1 MEERREYD
9 LCVLGCGP
17 GGFAGAM
24 RAFDFGAHVCIVEAK
39 EIGGA
44 GVKDG
49 ALASK
54 TMWELAKD
62 YAVANRMDRGYRASG
77 LTVDFKTL
85 MATVERAVKERQYQM
100 LTQLE
105 TFSPMRWQGCGSITL
120 RSGRARFQD
129 ATTVR
134 IQPSAHST
142 HPESEYLVKA
152 RNILIATGSCPRP
165 YPGVEVDQKR
175 IFDSDGIHNMEQFPK
190 RLLIIGAGVIGC
202 EYATIFS
209 AFGQTQVHLVDNKE
223 RVLPYEDGDVSRFV
237 HRNLEKDGVNIHQC
251 ATLRKVEHYP
261 DYLRAFLDF
270 PDGHSEV
277 LEVDHVLFSVGRKP
291 NLDNLGLENAGIRV
305 DSRGYLHT
313 GSDCRVNG
321 NIFACGDV
329 TCHPNLVNIAEMEGR
344 MAAKVMFGQDVH
356 PLNYRNMSAIM
367 FLNPS
372 IATVG
377 LSEEECQARGYS
389 YRVAY
394 VSNALMS
401 RPIAMRN
408 TRGFVKIIVHDDME
422 MKILGMRAGGP
433 QVSNVVTAISHFMDH
448 DKGAA
453 DVLKSVYPHPSI
465 SEVTQECLR
474 LLLGK
479 SVYKPQAFPDKMW
492 VRSWSPQGGDVE
504 MQGQNPT
511 YTKN

>member
-1 MEERREYD
+1 MEETREYD

-24 RAFDFGAHVCIVEAK
+24 RAFDFGVHVCIVEGD

-44 GVKDG
+44 GVKYG

-62 YAVANRMDRGYRASG
+62 YAVANRVDRGYRASG
-77 LTVDFKTL
+77 LNVDFKTL
-85 MATVERAVKERQYQM
+85 MGTVEEAVKERQYQM

-105 TFSPMRWQGCGSITL
+105 TFSPQRWAGAGSITL
-120 RSGRARFQD
+120 LNGWAEFHDSNTLSVQPRSGAAYQ
-129 ATTVR
+129 
-134 IQPSAHST
+134 I
-142 HPESEYLVKA
+142 KA
-152 RNILIATGSCPRP
+152 KNFLIATGSCPRP
-165 YPGVEVDQKR
+165 YPGIEVDQRR
-175 IFDSDGIHNMEQFPK
+175 IFDSDGINNIEEFPK

-209 AFGQTQVHLVDNKE
+209 NFGHTRVHLVDNKE

-237 HRNLEKDGVNIHQC
+237 SRNLEKDGVKVHQS
-251 ATLRKVEHYP
+251 ATLRKVEHHP
-261 DYLRAFLDF
+261 DYMRAFLDF
-270 PDGHSEV
+270 PDAHSEV
-277 LEVDHVLFSVGRKP
+277 LEVDNILFSVGRKP
-291 NLDNLGLENAGIRV
+291 NLEKLKLENAGIQV
-305 DSRGYLHT
+305 DERGYLTT
-313 GSDCRVNG
+313 GSDCRVAQ

-344 MAAKVMFGQDVH
+344 MAAKVMLCRVIH
-356 PLNYRNMSAIM
+356 PLNYHNMSAIM

-377 LSEEECQARGYS
+377 LSEEACQAKGYR

-408 TRGFVKIIVHDDME
+408 TRGFVKIIVHDDAE

-433 QVSNVVTAISHFMDH
+433 QVSNVVTAIAHFMDH
-448 DKGAA
+448 DKGAT

-492 VRSWSPQGGDVE
+492 VKTWSPDKGYASPQGRKLDTCRI
-504 MQGQNPT
+504 GQ
-511 YTKN
+511 

>member
-1 MEERREYD
+1 MEETREYD

-24 RAFDFGAHVCIVEAK
+24 RAFDFGAHVCIIEGGEV
-39 EIGGA
+39 GGA

-62 YAVANRMDRGYRASG
+62 YAVANRVDRGYRASG
-77 LTVDFKTL
+77 LSVDFKTL
-85 MATVERAVKERQYQM
+85 MATVEEAVKERQYQM

-105 TFSPMRWQGCGSITL
+105 TFSPQRWDGPGSITL
-120 RSGRARFQD
+120 RNGWASFHDSATVSVQPQSGPAYF
-129 ATTVR
+129 
-134 IQPSAHST
+134 I
-142 HPESEYLVKA
+142 KA
-152 RNILIATGSCPRP
+152 KNFLIATGSCPRP
-165 YPGVEVDQKR
+165 YPGVEVDQRR
-175 IFDSDGIHNMEQFPK
+175 IFDSDGINRIEIFPK

-209 AFGQTQVHLVDNKE
+209 SFGYTTVHLVDHKD

-237 HRNLEKDGVNIHQC
+237 CRNLEKDGVKIHHS
-251 ATLRKVEHYP
+251 ATLRKVEYHP
-261 DYLRAFLDF
+261 DYLRAILDF

-277 LEVDHVLFSVGRKP
+277 LEVDNVLFSVGRKP
-291 NLDNLGLENAGIRV
+291 NLDKLRLEKAGIEV
-305 DSRGYLHT
+305 GERGYLAT
-313 GSDCRVNG
+313 GSDCRVAH

-344 MAAKVMFGQDVH
+344 MAAKVIFCRDIH

-367 FLNPS
+367 FLNPAV
-372 IATVG
+372 ATVG
-377 LSEEECQARGYS
+377 LSEENCQAKGYS

-394 VSNALMS
+394 VSNAIMC

-408 TRGFVKIIVHDDME
+408 TRGFVKIIVHDDAQ

-433 QVSNVVTAISHFMDH
+433 QVSNVVVAIAHFMDH
-448 DKGAA
+448 EKGAA

-465 SEVTQECLR
+465 SEITQECLR

-479 SVYKPQAFPDKMW
+479 SVYKPRAFPDKMW
-492 VRSWSPQGGDVE
+492 VKTWSREGGYAESQEQILDTCSIE
-504 MQGQNPT
+504 GSH
-511 YTKN
+511 

>member
-1 MEERREYD
+1 MKDIHEYD

-24 RAFDFGAHVCIVEAK
+24 RAFDFGAHVCIVEGG

-44 GVKDG
+44 GVKYG

-62 YAVANRMDRGYRASG
+62 YAVARRVDRGYRCSG
-77 LTVDFKTL
+77 LSIDFKTL
-85 MATVERAVKERQYQM
+85 MVIVEQAVKERQYQM

-105 TFSPMRWQGCGSITL
+105 TFSPQRWKGGGSITL
-120 RSGRARFQD
+120 RKGWAQFHDSHTVSVHSQAGSAYLIRAKNF
-129 ATTVR
+129 
-134 IQPSAHST
+134 
-142 HPESEYLVKA
+142 
-152 RNILIATGSCPRP
+152 LIATGSSPRP
-165 YPGVEVDQKR
+165 YSGVEVDQHR
-175 IFDSDGIHNMEQFPK
+175 IFDSDGINNIERFPK

-209 AFGQTQVHLVDNKE
+209 NFGHTQVHLVDNKD

-237 HRNLEKDGVNIHQC
+237 QRNLEKDGVEIHQS
-251 ATLRKVEHYP
+251 ATLRKVEPHP
-261 DYLRAFLDF
+261 DYLCAFLDF
-270 PDGHSEV
+270 PDGRSEV
-277 LEVDHVLFSVGRKP
+277 LEVDNVLFSVGRKP
-291 NLDNLGLENAGIRV
+291 NLEKLKLENVGVEV
-305 DSRGYLHT
+305 DARGYLST
-313 GSDCRVNG
+313 GSDCRVTQ

-344 MAAKVMFGQDVH
+344 MAAKVMLCRDIH

-377 LSEEECQARGYS
+377 LSEEQCQAKGYS

-394 VSNALMS
+394 VSNAMMS

-408 TRGFVKIIVHDDME
+408 TRGFVKIIVHDDTE

-433 QVSNVVTAISHFMDH
+433 QVSNVVMAIAHFMDH
-448 DKGAA
+448 DKGVAH
-453 DVLKSVYPHPSI
+453 VLKSVYPHPSI

-492 VRSWSPQGGDVE
+492 VKTWCPEKGYAQPQARILDTCSIE
-504 MQGQNPT
+504 KARQ
-511 YTKN
+511 

>member
-1 MEERREYD
+1 MEEIREYD

-24 RAFDFGAHVCIVEAK
+24 RAFDFGGHVCIIEGG

-62 YAVANRMDRGYRASG
+62 YAVANRVDRGYRATG
-77 LTVDFKTL
+77 LSVDFKTL
-85 MATVERAVKERQYQM
+85 MATVEQAVKERQYQM

-105 TFSPMRWQGCGSITL
+105 TFSPQRWSGAGSISL
-120 RSGRARFQD
+120 RNGWAQFRDPYTVSVQPKSGGA
-129 ATTVR
+129 
-134 IQPSAHST
+134 
-142 HPESEYLVKA
+142 YLVRAK
-152 RNILIATGSCPRP
+152 NFLIATGSCPRP
-165 YPGVEVDQKR
+165 YPGVEVDQRR
-175 IFDSDGIHNMEQFPK
+175 IFDSDGINNIERFPK

-209 AFGQTQVHLVDNKE
+209 SFGHTVVHLVDHKD

-237 HRNLEKDGVNIHQC
+237 HRNLEKDGVKIHQS
-251 ATLRKVEHYP
+251 ATLRKVEHHP
-261 DYLRAFLDF
+261 DYLRAILDF
-270 PDGHSEV
+270 PDAHSEV
-277 LEVDHVLFSVGRKP
+277 LEIDNVLFSVGRKP
-291 NLDNLGLENAGIRV
+291 NLERLKLENAGV
-305 DSRGYLHT
+305 DVDERGYLTT
-313 GSDCRVNG
+313 GSDCRVAQ

-344 MAAKVMFGQDVH
+344 MAAKVMFCRDMY

-377 LSEEECQARGYS
+377 LSEEQCQEKGYNF
-389 YRVAY
+389 RVAY
-394 VSNALMS
+394 VSNAMMS

-408 TRGFVKIIVHDDME
+408 TRGFVKIIVHDDHD

-433 QVSNVVTAISHFMDH
+433 QVSNVVTAIAHFMDH

-465 SEVTQECLR
+465 SEITQECLR

-492 VRSWSPQGGDVE
+492 VKTWTPDKGYAALQAHSLDSCSIE
-504 MQGQNPT
+504 
-511 YTKN
+511 KAK

>member
-1 MEERREYD
+1 MEDTHEYD

-24 RAFDFGAHVCIVEAK
+24 RAFDFGAHVCIVEAG
-39 EIGGA
+39 EVGGT
-44 GVKDG
+44 GVQDG

-62 YAVANRMDRGYRASG
+62 YSIARRIDRGYSATG
-77 LTVDFKTL
+77 LRVNFKTL
-85 MATVERAVKERQYQM
+85 MKTVEQAVKERQYQM

-105 TFSPMRWQGCGSITL
+105 TFSPQRWKGEGSITL
-120 RSGRARFQD
+120 RNGWAQFHDSTTIEIKP
-129 ATTVR
+129 ATGN
-134 IQPSAHST
+134 A
-142 HPESEYLVKA
+142 YLVRAK
-152 RNILIATGSCPRP
+152 NFLIATGSRPRP
-165 YPGVEVDQKR
+165 YLGIEVDQKR
-175 IFDSDGIHNMEQFPK
+175 ILDSDGIKHIKRFPK
-190 RLLIIGAGVIGC
+190 RLLIVGAGVIGC

-209 AFGQTQVHLVDNKE
+209 SFGHTQVYLVDHKD

-237 HRNLEKDGVNIHQC
+237 HRNLEKDGVKIYQS
-251 ATLRKVEHYP
+251 ATLRKVEHHP
-261 DYLRAFLDF
+261 DYLRVFLDF
-270 PDGHSEV
+270 PDKHSEV
-277 LEVDHVLFSVGRKP
+277 LEVDNILFAVGRKP
-291 NLDNLGLENAGIRV
+291 NLENLKLDNVGVKLDPG
-305 DSRGYLHT
+305 GYLCT
-313 GSDCRVNG
+313 GSDCRVAHNV
-321 NIFACGDV
+321 FACGDV

-344 MAAKVMFGQDVH
+344 MAAKVMFAH
-356 PLNYRNMSAIM
+356 ESYPLNYRNMSVIM

-377 LSEEECQARGYS
+377 LSEEECQAKGYS
-389 YRVAY
+389 YKVGF
-394 VSNALMS
+394 VSNAIMS

-408 TRGFVKIIVHDDME
+408 TRGFVKIIVHNDVH

-448 DKGAA
+448 DQGAA
-453 DVLKSVYPHPSI
+453 AVLKSVYPHPSI

-492 VRSWSPQGGDVE
+492 VKTWIPAKGYVGCGRECSMPVA
-504 MQGQNPT
+504 
-511 YTKN
+511 

>member
-1 MEERREYD
+1 MEAISEYD

-24 RAFDFGAHVCIVEAK
+24 RAFDFGAHVCIVEGG

-62 YAVANRMDRGYRASG
+62 FAVARRIDRGYRASG
-77 LTVDFKTL
+77 LEVDFKTL
-85 MATVERAVKERQYQM
+85 MTTVEQAIKERQYQM

-105 TFSPMRWQGCGSITL
+105 TFSPQRWKGAGSITL
-120 RSGRARFQD
+120 LNGWAQFLDSNTVLVEPKEDSAYQVRAKNF
-129 ATTVR
+129 
-134 IQPSAHST
+134 
-142 HPESEYLVKA
+142 LV
-152 RNILIATGSCPRP
+152 ATGSYPRP
-165 YPGVEVDQKR
+165 YPGVEVDQRR
-175 IFDSDGIHNMEQFPK
+175 IFDSDGINNIERFPK

-209 AFGQTQVHLVDNKE
+209 SFGHSKVYLVDHKD

-237 HRNLEKDGVNIHQC
+237 HRNLEKDGVKILQS
-251 ATLRKVEHYP
+251 ATLRKVEHHQ

-277 LEVDHVLFSVGRKP
+277 LEVDNVLFSVGRKP
-291 NLDNLGLENAGIRV
+291 NLEKLKLDNVGVKV
-305 DSRGYLHT
+305 DERGYLNT
-313 GSDCRVNG
+313 GSDCRVG
-321 NIFACGDV
+321 KNIFACGDV

-344 MAAKVMFGQDVH
+344 MAAKVMSCRDIH

-372 IATVG
+372 VATVG
-377 LSEEECQARGYS
+377 LSEEECQTKGYN

-394 VSNALMS
+394 VSNAMMS

-408 TRGFVKIIVHDDME
+408 TRGFVKIIVHDDAE
-422 MKILGMRAGGP
+422 MKIIGMRAGGP
-433 QVSNVVTAISHFMDH
+433 QVSNVVTAIAHFMDH

-492 VRSWSPQGGDVE
+492 VKIWSPESGYAESQARKLDTCSVE
-504 MQGQNPT
+504 KQQ
-511 YTKN
+511 

>member
-1 MEERREYD
+1 MMNLEGVDMEGTCEYD

-24 RAFDFGAHVCIVEAK
+24 RAFDFGAHVCIVEGSDV
-39 EIGGA
+39 GGA

-62 YAVANRMDRGYRASG
+62 FAVARRVDRGYRASG
-77 LTVDFKTL
+77 LNVDFKTL
-85 MATVERAVKERQYQM
+85 MTTVEQAVKERQYQM

-105 TFSPMRWQGCGSITL
+105 TFSPQRWKGPGSITL
-120 RSGRARFQD
+120 YHGWGAFRDSQTLAVQSKEEKLRLIRAKNF
-129 ATTVR
+129 
-134 IQPSAHST
+134 
-142 HPESEYLVKA
+142 
-152 RNILIATGSCPRP
+152 LIATGSCPRP
-165 YPGVEVDQKR
+165 YPGVDVDQKR
-175 IFDSDGIHNMEQFPK
+175 IFDSDGINRIERFPG
-190 RLLIIGAGVIGC
+190 RLLIVGAGVIGC

-209 AFGQTQVHLVDNKE
+209 SFGHTQVHLVDHKE

-237 HRNLEKDGVNIHQC
+237 QRNLEKDGVKIHQC
-251 ATLRKVEHYP
+251 ATLRKVEHHS
-261 DYLRAFLDF
+261 DYLRAILDF

-277 LEVDHVLFSVGRKP
+277 FEVDNVLFSVGRRP
-291 NLDNLGLENAGIRV
+291 NLGKLSLEKAGIEV
-305 DSRGYLHT
+305 DDRGYLST
-313 GSDCRVNG
+313 GSDCRVAPH
-321 NIFACGDV
+321 IFACGDV

-344 MAAKVMFGQDVH
+344 MAAKVMFGRDIY

-377 LSEEECQARGYS
+377 LSEEECQAKGHS

-394 VSNALMS
+394 VSNAMMS

-408 TRGFVKIIVHDDME
+408 TRGFVKIIVHNDAD

-433 QVSNVVTAISHFMDH
+433 QVSNVVTAIAHFMDH

-465 SEVTQECLR
+465 SEITQECLR

-479 SVYKPQAFPDKMW
+479 SVYKPHAFPDKMW
-492 VRSWSPQGGDVE
+492 IKTWSPEKGYVE
-504 MQGQNPT
+504 PST
-511 YTKN
+511 H